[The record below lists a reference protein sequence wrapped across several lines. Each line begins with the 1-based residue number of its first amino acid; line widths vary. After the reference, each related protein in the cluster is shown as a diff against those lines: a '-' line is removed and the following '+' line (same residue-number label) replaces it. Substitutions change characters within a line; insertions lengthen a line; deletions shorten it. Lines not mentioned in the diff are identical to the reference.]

1 VAEKER
7 WQNYGAT
14 LVCVSRVSVG
24 HCRTIFQPGFRSGEY
39 LLESVSLVFDES
51 LESLVSLVS
60 LVSSDKVDGSQVAH
74 FLNWTPIFEQYVVW

>member
-1 VAEKER
+1 MAEKER

-51 LESLVSLVS
+51 LVSFPP
-60 LVSSDKVDGSQVAH
+60 SDKVDGSQVAH